1 MVIAKGCFAIKGQKA
16 PSSRASVL
24 PVTVGTSPA
33 QAISLIFNAASK
45 VH

>member
-16 PSSRASVL
+16 PSPERLFCQSRWELA
-24 PVTVGTSPA
+24 PRK
-33 QAISLIFNAASK
+33 IFNAASK